1 VKTKTDILFKEED
14 PVNLLPFDGEACLF
28 SYAFSKEE
36 SDHYLIEL
44 QRGIA
49 WKQEPIKIFGKEVM
63 QPRLTAWYGDPDKAY
78 RYSGITMKPLQW
90 TDTLLEIKEKAEF
103 ISGHKFNSVLL
114 NFYRSGQDSMGWH
127 RDNEK
132 ELGTDP
138 VIASVSLGAE
148 RKFQFRHYKN
158 QKTVISLE
166 LEHGSLLLMS
176 GATQN
181 NWQHRLPKSGIAHK
195 PRINLT
201 FRNIIS

>member
-1 VKTKTDILFKEED
+1 MGMLFNEED
-14 PVNLLPFDGEACLF
+14 SINLLPFDGEARLF
-28 SYAFSKEE
+28 SHVFTRKE

-44 QRGIA
+44 QKNIA
-49 WKQEPIKIFGKEVM
+49 WKQEPIKMFGKEVM

-78 RYSGITMKPLQW
+78 SYSGITMKPLQW
-90 TDTLLEIKEKAEF
+90 TDTLLKIKEKAEY

-114 NFYRSGQDSMGWH
+114 NFYRNEQDSMGWH

-138 VIASVSLGAE
+138 VIASVSFGAE

-158 QKTVISLE
+158 QKTVISFE
-166 LEHGSLLLMS
+166 LGHGSLLLMS
-176 GATQN
+176 GVTQN
-181 NWQHRLPKSGIAHK
+181 NWQHRLPKSGLVQK